1 MIDFAHNPMGYR
13 GIEDYLQS
21 VDASR
26 KIGIISGIGDRR
38 DEDIKECAKI
48 GARMFDHIIIR
59 QEKYLRGRTEKEII
73 DLIIEGIIESDP
85 TTTYEVVNLE
95 IDAIRH
101 AISLAKEGT
110 YIVALSDVVANA
122 IEIVQ
127 GYLDEEIENVAG

>member
-1 MIDFAHNPMGYR
+1 
-13 GIEDYLQS
+13 
-21 VDASR
+21 
-26 KIGIISGIGDRR
+26 
-38 DEDIKECAKI
+38 
-48 GARMFDHIIIR
+48 MFDHIIIR

-73 DLIIEGIIESDP
+73 DLIIEGIIESDA

-95 IDAIRH
+95 IDALRH

>member
-1 MIDFAHNPMGYR
+1 MIDFAHNPTGYR

-21 VDASR
+21 VDAKR

-38 DEDIKECAKI
+38 DDDIKECARI
-48 GARMFDHIIIR
+48 AARMFDHIIIR
-59 QEKYLRGRTEKEII
+59 QEKYLRGRTEKQII
-73 DLIIEGIIESDP
+73 DLIIDGIKESDAA
-85 TTTYEVVNLE
+85 TTFEVVTLE

-101 AISLAKEGT
+101 AISLAVEGT

-127 GYLDEEIENVAG
+127 EYLDLEIESGVI

>member
-1 MIDFAHNPMGYR
+1 
-13 GIEDYLQS
+13 
-21 VDASR
+21 
-26 KIGIISGIGDRR
+26 
-38 DEDIKECAKI
+38 
-48 GARMFDHIIIR
+48 MFDHIIIR

-73 DLIIEGIIESDP
+73 DLIIDGINESDA

-95 IDAIRH
+95 VDAIRH